1 LESVLLALPGGAAGM
16 AIAAFTVAA
25 LNRAKP
31 LVLDRYSSI
40 SLDLRT
46 LAFTCAITLLTGIL
60 FGIAPALSASGV
72 RILEALK
79 SGGLTQSGAGQ
90 RTRRVLVVAELA
102 VSLVLLIGAGL
113 LVRSFLKL
121 ASVPLGFPPERL
133 LTLRVNLVN
142 ERYTTGAA
150 QMDFYNQALSRI
162 RSLPMVR
169 SAAIASDVPLSGDR
183 PFSSMA
189 FLVEGRPPLPMADRP
204 QADGA
209 TVSPDFFA
217 TMGIPLL
224 AGRIF
229 DERDGNV
236 PTSAAAVAAGY
247 DPHGTPRG
255 VMVNQ
260 AFARA
265 VFPGEDPVGHTILS
279 GRDNADR
286 STIIGVVGSIRA
298 SSLGA
303 EPVPLVYSCA
313 CGNGNRF
320 LNRMAVV
327 VRTTGEPGFAV
338 AAVQQQI
345 YAVDRNQPVFDV
357 RTMDE
362 RLTAALSTQR
372 FQLIL
377 VGCFAFIAILLAVA
391 GVYGVMSYLVVRRGR
406 ELGIRI
412 ALGARPEDVLR
423 LMAME
428 SIGLSVTAIGAG
440 LGGAWALTRYLKS
453 ILYGITA
460 LDAPSFA
467 LAPVLLLAAVLAAT
481 IGPAR
486 RAAKVD
492 PIRALRE
499 E

>member
-1 LESVLLALPGGAAGM
+1 VLLAVPGGAAGM
-16 AIAAFTVAA
+16 AVASLTVAA

-31 LVLDRYSSI
+31 LVLDRYPSI

-46 LAFTCAITLLTGIL
+46 LTFSCAITLLTGIV
-60 FGIAPALSASGV
+60 FGMAPALSASGV
-72 RILEALK
+72 HILDALK
-79 SGGLTQSGAGQ
+79 SGGLTQSAGGQ
-90 RTRRVLVVAELA
+90 RIRRVLVVAELA
-102 VSLVLLIGAGL
+102 VSLVLLIAAGL

-121 ASVPLGFPPERL
+121 ANVPLGFPPERL
-133 LTLRVNLVN
+133 LTLRVNLTS
-142 ERYTTGAA
+142 ERYATGPT
-150 QMDFYNQALSRI
+150 QMDFYEQALSRI

-169 SAAIASDVPLSGDR
+169 SAAIATDVPLSGDR

-209 TVSPDFFA
+209 IVSPDFFVA
-217 TMGIPLL
+217 MDIPVL

-229 DERDGNV
+229 DKRDSNV
-236 PTSAAAVAAGY
+236 PASVAGVSAGY
-247 DPHGTPRG
+247 DPHGTARG

-265 VFPGEDPVGHTILS
+265 VFPGEDPVGRTILS

-298 SSLGA
+298 NSLGA

-327 VRTTGEPGFAV
+327 VRTIGDPRSAV

-345 YAVDRNQPVFDV
+345 YAIDRNQPVFDV

-362 RLTAALSTQR
+362 RLAAALSSQR

-377 VGCFAFIAILLAVA
+377 VGCFAFIAVILAAA
-391 GVYGVMSYLVVRRGR
+391 GVYGVMSYLVAQRGR
-406 ELGIRI
+406 EIGIRM
-412 ALGARPEDVLR
+412 ALGARPADVLR
-423 LMAME
+423 LVAME
-428 SIGLSVTAIGAG
+428 SVGLSFIAVVTG
-440 LGGAWALTRYLKS
+440 LAGAWALTRYVKS
-453 ILYGITA
+453 ILYGITP
-460 LDAPSFA
+460 LDAPSFG
-467 LAPVLLLAAVLAAT
+467 LAPVALLAAVLAAT

-486 RAAKVD
+486 RASKVD
-492 PIRALRE
+492 PIRSLRE